1 VKVLFDQGTPVPL
14 RALLPGHEVATAY
27 ERGWSTL
34 TNGEFLEAAEA
45 AGFAAVVTTDK
56 NIRHQQKIEG
66 RTFGVLVLPTTNW
79 PEISR
84 NAARVAHA
92 LDELTPGTIL
102 EVSFES

>member
-1 VKVLFDQGTPVPL
+1 MKVLFDQGTPVPL

-34 TNGEFLEAAEA
+34 TNGEFLDAAEA
-45 AGFAAVVTTDK
+45 AGFTAIVTTDK
-56 NIRHQQKIEG
+56 NIRHQQNNEG

-79 PEISR
+79 PTIRR
-84 NAARVAHA
+84 NGARVADA
-92 LDELTPGTIL
+92 LYELTPGTIL